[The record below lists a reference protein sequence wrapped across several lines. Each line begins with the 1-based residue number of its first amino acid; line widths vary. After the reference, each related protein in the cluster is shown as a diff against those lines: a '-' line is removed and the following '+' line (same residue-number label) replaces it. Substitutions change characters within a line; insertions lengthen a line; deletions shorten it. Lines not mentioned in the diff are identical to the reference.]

1 MTESEY
7 LVLAEAVLNDI
18 EIRLEHIA
26 DSSDVDIECYINGK
40 RSDHEGYV
48 LTNQY
53 GTHKIVDREVF
64 SQQNFTLE
72 KSW

>member
-26 DSSDVDIECYINGK
+26 DSSDVDIVGSFLGFDVNG
-40 RSDHEGYV
+40 
-48 LTNQY
+48 
-53 GTHKIVDREVF
+53 F
-64 SQQNFTLE
+64 STVACAI
-72 KSW
+72 

>member
-1 MTESEY
+1 MLFFIDS
-7 LVLAEAVLNDI
+7 DI
-18 EIRLEHIA
+18 DITCEI
-26 DSSDVDIECYINGK
+26 DGK

-53 GTHKIVDREVF
+53 GTFKIVDREIF

-72 KSW
+72 KSWF

>member
-26 DSSDVDIECYINGK
+26 DSSDVDIEC
-40 RSDHEGYV
+40 S
-48 LTNQY
+48 
-53 GTHKIVDREVF
+53 
-64 SQQNFTLE
+64 
-72 KSW
+72 